1 MRIKTLAVNTALATL
16 LGLAATTNAAELQ
29 LAFTDS
35 AWNGEGIP
43 EGQMCNRFNKA
54 ESKNPESP
62 EVVVKGIP
70 ADADAIILY
79 FSDRS
84 FARMDNG
91 GHGTVGYKIQTGSGE
106 VTVPRVPGHTED
118 LPENFWTVK
127 AHGAPTW
134 DTAGAYLPP
143 CSGGRGNNYFIDV
156 KAVKL
161 GDNNDVSNVLA
172 EGSIK
177 LATF

>member
-1 MRIKTLAVNTALATL
+1 MKIKLSALLAILICSVSAYS
-16 LGLAATTNAAELQ
+16 AELE
-29 LAFTDS
+29 LSFTDP
-35 AWNGEGIP
+35 AWTGEGIP
-43 EGQMCNRFNKA
+43 EGQMCNRFNEGSA
-54 ESKNPESP
+54 KNPQSP
-62 EVVVKGIP
+62 ELVVKGIP
-70 ADADAIILY
+70 AEADAIVLY
-79 FSDRS
+79 FSDRT

-91 GHGTVGYKIQTGSGE
+91 GHGQVGYKIPTGSTE
-106 VTVPRVPGHTED
+106 VTVPRIPGHTEN
-118 LPENFWTVK
+118 LAENFWMVK